1 MHKCK
6 IKTPPKLDFSK
17 NHNRIVDHQIFFQT
31 PTPPKCAPG
40 PLFLNFLKKSVSR
53 VVSRFVCSN
62 RIGNRVVT
70 IMLQSLSLAQ

>member
-31 PTPPKCAPG
+31 PTPPP
-40 PLFLNFLKKSVSR
+40 PQSVPPVHFLKHFFK
-53 VVSRFVCSN
+53 
-62 RIGNRVVT
+62 T
-70 IMLQSLSLAQ
+70 LP